1 MQHLY
6 EQVDNLYENVTGKT
20 CISNHGIYSRVERIE
35 EMLSMQQNQAA
46 MCALQ
51 DSFRGT
57 QGAIKSRSAS
67 TGDIAY
73 GVSVRSKGF
82 FSDIGT
88 ELRDAT
94 VGGTQTAI
102 VNMFEKSM
110 QDAIQNMEEAV
121 NLKTHDIV
129 NISFNFPIDMLQTR
143 SIILVSGTVVQKND
157 WNGTFVFGVSARS
170 KGFFSDIGT
179 SVRDATVG
187 GKQTAWKNMYTHAV
201 EDALSKMR
209 TKSEKVGDIRIYTP
223 SFGPQMAVI
232 VATGTST

>member
-94 VGGTQTAI
+94 VG
-102 VNMFEKSM
+102 
-110 QDAIQNMEEAV
+110 
-121 NLKTHDIV
+121 
-129 NISFNFPIDMLQTR
+129 
-143 SIILVSGTVVQKND
+143 
-157 WNGTFVFGVSARS
+157 
-170 KGFFSDIGT
+170 
-179 SVRDATVG
+179 
-187 GKQTAWKNMYTHAV
+187 
-201 EDALSKMR
+201 
-209 TKSEKVGDIRIYTP
+209 
-223 SFGPQMAVI
+223 
-232 VATGTST
+232 